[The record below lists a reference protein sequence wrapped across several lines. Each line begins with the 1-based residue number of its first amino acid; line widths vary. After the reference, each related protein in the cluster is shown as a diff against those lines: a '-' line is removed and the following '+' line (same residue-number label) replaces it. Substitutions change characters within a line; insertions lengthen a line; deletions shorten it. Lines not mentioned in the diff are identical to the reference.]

1 MRVSA
6 RPTIASFRQII
17 SRRFASTEAQNP
29 QVKAAVESATKAYD
43 NALGSAKRVAGPIG
57 ERVGSMMGGEC
68 CARSI
73 GWKDDRCV
81 AASRSCLSEPHIP
94 YNPLTTYHLFL
105 FSISAGYKDPIVYN
119 FKVLASLARQV
130 YIAEKMAPPTNLSA
144 YVNSYANIWSNA
156 VSPNFW
162 KGLAQNGQWAKVGVV
177 VSAGVL
183 RL

>member
-1 MRVSA
+1 VC
-6 RPTIASFRQII
+6 
-17 SRRFASTEAQNP
+17 
-29 QVKAAVESATKAYD
+29 AVYRLE
-43 NALGSAKRVAGPIG
+43 G
-57 ERVGSMMGGEC
+57 
-68 CARSI
+68 RSI
-73 GWKDDRCV
+73 CRC
-81 AASRSCLSEPHIP
+81 IP
-94 YNPLTTYHLFL
+94 VPPIRTSYSIQPANHLPLVPARHP
-105 FSISAGYKDPIVYN
+105 AGYKDPIVYN

>member
-57 ERVGSMMGGEC
+57 ERVGSMMG
-68 CARSI
+68 
-73 GWKDDRCV
+73 
-81 AASRSCLSEPHIP
+81 
-94 YNPLTTYHLFL
+94 
-105 FSISAGYKDPIVYN
+105 GYKDPIVYN

-177 VSAGVL
+177 GLEAYGIFKIGEIIGRRNLVGYKL
-183 RL
+183 QE